1 MYQLPPLGL
10 GVIGGAALA
19 ATGGTATWLTIGIT
33 LTVMCL
39 VVGGLL
45 LFREAR
51 SRRFFAQLPA
61 PSLARGDG
69 SGFLS

>member
-1 MYQLPPLGL
+1 MYQLPPLGF
-10 GVIGGAALA
+10 GAIGGAALA

-33 LTVMCL
+33 LTMMCL

-45 LFREAR
+45 LLREAR
-51 SRRFFAQLPA
+51 SRRFFAQPTVSPLV
-61 PSLARGDG
+61 RGDG

>member
-10 GVIGGAALA
+10 GVVGGAVLA

-33 LTVMCL
+33 LTVMCVAL
-39 VVGGLL
+39 GGLL

-51 SRRFFAQLPA
+51 SRRFFAQFPA
-61 PSLARGDG
+61 SPAVRGDR
-69 SGFLS
+69 SRFLS